1 MTTGPLLD
9 DAARERVARRTLDR
23 VMDRLDE
30 GDVEGAR
37 AAAQS
42 MFNEFEAMHRLY
54 RRWITATLT
63 VVQRRWGRDALADVM
78 EAGVR
83 AWWLPNLSK
92 LMEGTDDVAQRVRW
106 FASGLRGHLVG
117 LTVSEDDEKV
127 VIEMAPC
134 GSGGRLLLEGV
145 YEPPDDFASLPADP
159 ALTYGLPDCPVYC
172 AHQPMMEKLS
182 IERYGHPFV
191 VIEPAAYCTTRR
203 PADVAPPDQAREHCA
218 FLVYKD
224 PAAIPARYYERIGMT
239 PPTRT
244 VPIEAVPTEIAPTPV
259 PTREEPPHV

>member
-1 MTTGPLLD
+1 MSPERLFD
-9 DAARERVARRTLDR
+9 DAARQRAAQRTLDR

-54 RRWITATLT
+54 RRWVTATLT
-63 VVQRRWGRDALADVM
+63 VVQRRWGRDALADVL

-83 AWWLPNLSK
+83 AWWMPNLVK
-92 LMEGTDDVAQRVRW
+92 LMEGTDDLAQRVRW

-117 LTVSEDDEKV
+117 LTVREDDEKV

-134 GSGGRLLLEGV
+134 GSGGRLVSEGV
-145 YEPPDDFASLPADP
+145 YGPPDDFASLSSDP
-159 ALTYGLPDCPVYC
+159 ELTYGLPDCPIYC

-182 IERYGHPFV
+182 VERYGHPFV
-191 VIEPAAYCTTRR
+191 VIEPAAYCTTAR
-203 PADVAPPDQAREHCA
+203 PPGTPSPEEASEHCA
-218 FLVYKD
+218 FIVYKD
-224 PAAIPARYYERIGMT
+224 PAAIPARYYERIGLT
-239 PPTRT
+239 PPG
-244 VPIEAVPTEIAPTPV
+244 
-259 PTREEPPHV
+259 REERHHA

>member
-1 MTTGPLLD
+1 MSTQRLLD
-9 DAARERVARRTLDR
+9 EATQLRTARRTLDR

-54 RRWITATLT
+54 RRWVTATLT
-63 VVQRRWGRDALADVM
+63 VVQRRWGRDALADVL

-83 AWWLPNLSK
+83 AWWMPNLVK
-92 LMEGTDDVAQRVRW
+92 LMEGTDDLAQRVRW

-117 LTVSEDDEKV
+117 LTVREDDEKV

-134 GSGGRLLLEGV
+134 GSGGRLVSEGV
-145 YEPPDDFASLPADP
+145 YDPPDDFGSVSADP
-159 ALTYGLPDCPVYC
+159 ELTYGLPDCPIYC
-172 AHQPMMEKLS
+172 AHQPLMEKLS

-191 VIEPAAYCTTRR
+191 VVEPAAYCSTA
-203 PADVAPPDQAREHCA
+203 PAPGVTPPERASQHCA

-224 PAAIPARYYERIGMT
+224 PAAIPARYYERIGLT
-239 PPTRT
+239 PPD
-244 VPIEAVPTEIAPTPV
+244 
-259 PTREEPPHV
+259 REDLHDG